1 MYLWWNMMDFCSYVT
16 WQNNLWRLLAQSQSS
31 VVGIGWPRQGP
42 MASLGADL
50 VDTSIRRSSVSLSR
64 CSLVDS
70 PKTRSAEPP
79 IWMTSMPCICPA
91 TRGEP
96 WQIEWFTR
104 KLSAEMNP
112 GMFLQGLLPTS
123 SDRRARPVSRSGGL
137 LFAAATSV
145 FIYGGSRPTRKGGD
159 SLQILDDL
167 WRARLGSDGNALWE
181 QLTAEG
187 EADHSFEKS
196 CSFGG
201 C

>member
-1 MYLWWNMMDFCSYVT
+1 
-16 WQNNLWRLLAQSQSS
+16 
-31 VVGIGWPRQGP
+31 
-42 MASLGADL
+42 
-50 VDTSIRRSSVSLSR
+50 
-64 CSLVDS
+64 
-70 PKTRSAEPP
+70 
-79 IWMTSMPCICPA
+79 
-91 TRGEP
+91 
-96 WQIEWFTR
+96 
-104 KLSAEMNP
+104 MNP

-187 EADHSFEKS
+187 EADHFFLNNVLLGDVKQASNALNNWISWKNNLHLKLR
-196 CSFGG
+196 
-201 C
+201 